1 MWVSNSIS
9 FVCLFID
16 FVHDGYQLMHHIL
29 MCVGCWVGFLMILL
43 IYSHFNLYFLLGS
56 FLYIPDWTYTSN
68 NKWPVKAT
76 WLLSEIVEGSS
87 IWTFWY
93 HLVWI
98 QNLLLWPT
106 LFSHCFVVSM
116 LIINFATTWLFI
128 NKNNSTA
135 SSCEL
140 STWTGFW
147 FQNCFLSYHTFN
159 LFQVTIW
166 EMQSPITTD
175 L

>member
-29 MCVGCWVGFLMILL
+29 MCVGCWVGLLMILL

-56 FLYIPDWTYTSN
+56 FYIYLTGLIQGIIMT
-68 NKWPVKAT
+68 NKGYMAPIWNCRGLKYLNILVP
-76 WLLSEIVEGSS
+76 LGLNS
-87 IWTFWY
+87 I
-93 HLVWI
+93 
-98 QNLLLWPT
+98 
-106 LFSHCFVVSM
+106 FSHCFVVSI
-116 LIINFATTWLFI
+116 LIINIATTWLFI

-147 FQNCFLSYHTFN
+147 SQNCFLSYHTFN

>member
-1 MWVSNSIS
+1 
-9 FVCLFID
+9 
-16 FVHDGYQLMHHIL
+16 MHHIL

-43 IYSHFNLYFLLGS
+43 IYSHFNLYFLLCS

-68 NKWPVKAT
+68 NKWPIKAT

-98 QNLLLWPT
+98 QNLLLWPP
-106 LFSHCFVVSM
+106 LFSYCFVVSI
-116 LIINFATTWLFI
+116 LIINIATTWLFI